1 MFDGNLVN
9 CFLIE
14 SGVNGVFK
22 IDDGIDFVSN
32 FLFDCFKTASKT
44 CPKIGFFKLA
54 VDFFNFG
61 TSIVPFCGSDF
72 LILLRSAVDG
82 TGVVDFPDGF
92 RVVVGCFDGLPLP
105 ESNGNMIL

>member
-1 MFDGNLVN
+1 MFR
-9 CFLIE
+9 
-14 SGVNGVFK
+14 
-22 IDDGIDFVSN
+22 IDDGIDFVLN
-32 FLFDCFKTASKT
+32 LLFNCFKTASKT
-44 CPKIGFFKLA
+44 CPNVGFFKPA

-61 TSIVPFCGSDF
+61 TSIVPFCGRDF

-92 RVVVGCFDGLPLP
+92 AVVAGCFDGLPLP